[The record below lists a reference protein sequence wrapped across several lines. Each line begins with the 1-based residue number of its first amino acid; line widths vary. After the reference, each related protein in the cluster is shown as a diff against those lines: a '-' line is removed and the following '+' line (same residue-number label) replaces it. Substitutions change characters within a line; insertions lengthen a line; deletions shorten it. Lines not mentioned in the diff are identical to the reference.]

1 MWEDRESRKYTVPGM
16 PGSGLSGNGP
26 VAGYNNRGFVNTE
39 DLHAWSIFR
48 QNLNADLSEF
58 AIGVNKS
65 SNTERPFG
73 NFQLR
78 ETTVKNILNHPKY
91 GPRLRDQDP
100 ASYLRYGL
108 PRVKVTQSELGGV
121 AKSKPNG
128 AVSVMDGGL
137 SRHMYDTNLTSDSA
151 SGSDEDEIVK
161 NYKQRRNVR
170 RTWKSD
176 PDLIR
181 VQNENNGAP
190 NHYAKQS
197 HGHVSTSSK
206 FASNSHIAV
215 NSTNPNPKAA
225 SEADLRVSG
234 NNFQPAF
241 RHKSNSMHYSDGLN
255 PAINGAPPKHPH
267 LIVRNLYYEIDRTST
282 FKRFCGA
289 QRTKLRVLN
298 NISFE
303 VRAGEILAIMATNGK

>member
-1 MWEDRESRKYTVPGM
+1 MWEERESRKYIVPGI
-16 PGSGLSGNGP
+16 PGSKLSSNGLFS
-26 VAGYNNRGFVNTE
+26 GYNNRGFVNTE

-91 GPRLRDQDP
+91 GPRLRDHDP
-100 ASYLRYGL
+100 ATYLRYGL
-108 PRVKVTQSELGGV
+108 PRVKVTQSELGGTS
-121 AKSKPNG
+121 KSKPNG
-128 AVSVMDGGL
+128 TMSVIDGPT
-137 SRHMYDTNLTSDSA
+137 RQAYDTNLTSDSA
-151 SGSDEDEIVK
+151 SVSEDELNVK
-161 NYKQRRNVR
+161 NYKDRKNVR
-170 RTWKSD
+170 RIWKSD
-176 PDLIR
+176 PNLME
-181 VQNENNGAP
+181 VQNGNTDGH
-190 NHYAKQS
+190 NHFTKQS
-197 HGHVSTSSK
+197 QDHVLPQSK
-206 FASNSHIAV
+206 YISNSHLHFHANSNAKAV
-215 NSTNPNPKAA
+215 
-225 SEADLRVSG
+225 SETDLRFSG
-234 NNFQPAF
+234 NHYPPNFG
-241 RHKSNSMHYSDGLN
+241 HKSSSSHYGDG
-255 PAINGAPPKHPH
+255 INTAMNNAPPKHPH